1 MLLQVTK
8 VVIVNIPTEHTNP
21 KREATNWRLY
31 YENRRSEGEL
41 NFSTTVNW
49 NGLCD
54 NILTAFGLLRE
65 EKDFA
70 DVTLVTEDNQEVEAY
85 KVILAAL
92 SPYF

>member
-1 MLLQVTK
+1 MQGVRVRVSDLPPAL
-8 VVIVNIPTEHTNP
+8 E
-21 KREATNWRLY
+21 
-31 YENRRSEGEL
+31 
-41 NFSTTVNW
+41 TTVVY
-49 NGLCD
+49 CP
-54 NILTAFGLLRE
+54 TFGLLRE

>member
-1 MLLQVTK
+1 MQCSAVQFSAVQCSWLSVSEC
-8 VVIVNIPTEHTNP
+8 TEQF
-21 KREATNWRLY
+21 Y
-31 YENRRSEGEL
+31 II
-41 NFSTTVNW
+41 VNW

-54 NILTAFGLLRE
+54 NILTVFGLLRE